1 MAIRLMKRQLLSW
14 WLVLAVLVGGA
25 TAASLA
31 DVSGFVQAIVWISVS
46 LFVAMAIDLLL
57 MLDGWTRATGRLLP
71 EGTWRPATAEL
82 EQAGRNT
89 LMMTVTEQD
98 GDTFRLRTLG
108 MPGLIREVLARTRNV
123 WVVGPDKNGWAV
135 LVTPGLHSPL
145 GGKLEKGKAR
155 PANPVLPEA
164 PITGPDAPAAEDFVV
179 AGQAK
184 LKAGATGRGQAAA
197 GAVVGLGLVALAVAW
212 LLGGPLVG
220 AALLALCVIG
230 AVPLVLAARPL
241 AVWKPLPELLAA
253 GTWTRLPAKIDE
265 PWQPNARGSGNGSAK
280 VRLPSGQTVAVAL
293 PMVSCDVVEYTRATG
308 TMWFAG
314 MPRPG
319 SDSAIGVPGY
329 PLVDLARL

>member
-1 MAIRLMKRQLLSW
+1 MAIRLMKRQLVNW
-14 WLVLAVLVGGA
+14 WLLLAVLVGGA
-25 TAASLA
+25 TAASVA
-31 DVSGFVQAIVWISVS
+31 DVSGYVQAVVWISVS

-57 MLDGWTRATGRLLP
+57 MLDGWTRATDRLLP
-71 EGTWRPATAEL
+71 SSTWRPATAEL

-89 LMMTVTEQD
+89 LMMTVTEKN
-98 GDTFRLRTLG
+98 GETFRLRTLG
-108 MPGLIREVLARTRNV
+108 MPALIREVLARTRNV

-164 PITGPDAPAAEDFVV
+164 PITGPDAPAADDFVV

-184 LKAGATGRGQAAA
+184 LKAGATARGQAAA
-197 GAVVGLGLVALAVAW
+197 GAVILLGVLALAVGW
-212 LLGGPLVG
+212 LLGAPLIG
-220 AALLALCVIG
+220 AALLVLCVVG
-230 AVPLVLAARPL
+230 AVPLFLAARPL

-253 GTWTRLPAKIDE
+253 GTWTRLPATIDE
-265 PWQPNARGSGNGSAK
+265 TWRPNARGYADGSAE
-280 VRLPSGQTVAVAL
+280 VRLPSGQTVAVKL
-293 PMVSCDVVEYTRATG
+293 PLVSCDVVEYTRATG

-314 MPRPG
+314 MPKPG

-329 PLVDLARL
+329 PLADLARL